1 LYVINFVTLALRV
14 GKWVSV
20 PTAWRVLRFWIEEM
34 PPVWRVAANIFN
46 NHSRTADKGWSY
58 SLEVGR
64 GDNNSTP

>member
-1 LYVINFVTLALRV
+1 VINFVTLALRV

-46 NHSRTADKGWSY
+46 NHSRTADKG
-58 SLEVGR
+58 
-64 GDNNSTP
+64 